1 MIKPLNLVPIKNPL
15 GPNKT
20 FFFVLILGFFLSGP
34 VALRLYLNELEIST
48 SHLNQIAQIR
58 TEVMKKNVESSIEAV
73 LSIKALYSALRNV
86 NTMDFERFASVE
98 KSPQSNLQAVSWAP
112 RVRFSERKQ
121 FEATA
126 RDNGLVNFSLMERSK
141 AGAMVVADRRDEY
154 YPVHYIYPVK
164 DNEAAVGFDLASNL
178 ARREAIYLARD
189 TGQMQFTKR
198 LSLVQETGDSYGI
211 LALVPI
217 YKDSNVPKTIA
228 ERQEKIKGVA
238 SGVFRISD
246 ILSSEKFE
254 PDHVGSSYLFDM
266 SADKGQQILF
276 PVGSDIQDPTDLKS
290 KACVQIP
297 IYIGGRNW
305 VSVHC
310 KPEDLNI
317 FWQYHLSL
325 IALFG
330 TLSFSMVVAFYLRN
344 IAKQKISYAEFVRN
358 LQASE
363 NRYRDLVDN
372 TSVLIQSFDVESQ
385 KLVFVNNG
393 WLAALGYD
401 DDDIVN
407 LSMADIVAAE
417 QLDHCNLLLKKV
429 VESAVAQKLVTTFV
443 RKDGGRL
450 NVQGHIICRENAAGR
465 IITHGVFTDETDR
478 QKAEME
484 KIKIGLELTQLI
496 DTANA
501 PIFGIDAAG
510 LVNDWNQRAELLTEY
525 AKADVMGK
533 DLVAGFITD
542 DYRASVKEVVDKALQ
557 GEESANYEF
566 PLFTKSGDRV
576 DVLLNLTT
584 RRDYAGNIVGVV
596 GVGQDITELN
606 KIRKEQESVAKDLT
620 QLIDTANAPIFGI
633 DAAGLVNEWNQ
644 RAELLTEYA
653 KADVMGKDL
662 VAGFITDDYK
672 ASVKEVLDK
681 ALQGE
686 ESANYEFPLFT
697 KSGDRVD
704 VLLNSTTRRDSAG
717 NIVGVVGVGQ
727 DITELKY
734 TQAQVIQSSKLATL
748 GEMATSVAHE
758 LNQPLNVIR
767 MAAGNARGKISK
779 GNPSLE
785 YLNEKLER
793 IESQTARAAAIIDHM
808 RMFGRKAEEKPE
820 LIDPRQVV
828 KNALGL
834 MGEQLRLDGIEIIT
848 TFPDTCSQILGH
860 TIQMEQV
867 ILNLMANARD
877 VMANMDGDQKI
888 LLGIFEDDNG
898 VHITSEDMGGG
909 IPEEVLPRIFEPFF
923 TTKEMGKGT
932 GLGLSVSYGIIR
944 DMNGT
949 ITAGNFGGGA
959 RFTITIPAAT

>member
-510 LVNDWNQRAELLTEY
+510 LVN
-525 AKADVMGK
+525 
-533 DLVAGFITD
+533 
-542 DYRASVKEVVDKALQ
+542 
-557 GEESANYEF
+557 
-566 PLFTKSGDRV
+566 
-576 DVLLNLTT
+576 
-584 RRDYAGNIVGVV
+584 
-596 GVGQDITELN
+596 
-606 KIRKEQESVAKDLT
+606 
-620 QLIDTANAPIFGI
+620 
-633 DAAGLVNEWNQ
+633 EWNQ

>member
-211 LALVPI
+211 LALLPI

-542 DYRASVKEVVDKALQ
+542 DY
-557 GEESANYEF
+557 
-566 PLFTKSGDRV
+566 
-576 DVLLNLTT
+576 
-584 RRDYAGNIVGVV
+584 
-596 GVGQDITELN
+596 
-606 KIRKEQESVAKDLT
+606 
-620 QLIDTANAPIFGI
+620 
-633 DAAGLVNEWNQ
+633 
-644 RAELLTEYA
+644 
-653 KADVMGKDL
+653 
-662 VAGFITDDYK
+662 K